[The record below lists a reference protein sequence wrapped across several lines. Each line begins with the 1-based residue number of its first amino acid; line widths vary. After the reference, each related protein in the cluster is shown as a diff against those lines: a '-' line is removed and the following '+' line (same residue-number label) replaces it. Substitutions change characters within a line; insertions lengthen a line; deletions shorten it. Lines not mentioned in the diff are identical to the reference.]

1 MIEKMHLLAGV
12 IVVSEIT
19 LALGLFWAIEA
30 HLV

>member
-1 MIEKMHLLAGV
+1 MIEKMYLLAGV

-19 LALGLFWAIEA
+19 LAIGLFWAIET